1 MPRAEQFRIGVEFQ
15 NVSAPAE
22 FWSEVLHQVVASSWV
37 VVTVARR
44 SAAEKTQNLP
54 RNPWFVTAPHQA
66 LMRMLVN
73 GEPALYSEISNAC
86 TCAEN

>member
-1 MPRAEQFRIGVEFQ
+1 MPRAEQFRIGVELQ
-15 NVSAPAE
+15 HVSAPAE

-37 VVTVARR
+37 VVKVARR
-44 SAAEKTQNLP
+44 SAAEKTCSP

-73 GEPALYSEISNAC
+73 GEPALYSEITNAC
-86 TCAEN
+86 KCAEN